1 MVVGQVPL
9 RRAAEGGA
17 STGGRALPGTL
28 RPPRQPRPAARRRRQ
43 DAIGRRLRSGA
54 TPPPQPRP
62 LVPLSLSLPIAHRK
76 DRPIC
81 RQRLFQLMVSN
92 CLFVFFFKE
101 VAICHVR
108 CSFSMRRP
116 QNWRKQTFLIQRTV
130 SRAGLKI
137 PLEYALPR
145 ETSIEFHVPV
155 FQSLNLTA
163 GKPFLGL
170 F

>member
-92 CLFVFFFKE
+92 CLFVCFFLKKLRF
-101 VAICHVR
+101 A
-108 CSFSMRRP
+108 
-116 QNWRKQTFLIQRTV
+116 TFAV
-130 SRAGLKI
+130 
-137 PLEYALPR
+137 
-145 ETSIEFHVPV
+145 V
-155 FQSLNLTA
+155 FQCADLKTGGNKHSS
-163 GKPFLGL
+163 FRGL
-170 F
+170 FPGLA